1 MRTSLAWIAALTI
14 ALLSPAIAHAG
25 PLTLAASSTHGT
37 ITLTVDGTPG
47 ASANVVEQTA
57 QGPKAISTVVL
68 VNGHAVLS
76 RAVPWTCDSQQ
87 RQFTATAS
95 DDLTAPPAQAQ
106 VSTPSCATRLAVK
119 APSTST
125 QGRSVRVTVSDRWK
139 TGAVSA
145 KVCARSPDALT
156 RCTPVTV
163 PAGHAS
169 ATATVRPTSPGRWTL
184 QLTGVSTSARMKLE
198 VHASGKLR
206 VLATGDSMI
215 QILDGLLAADLGS
228 AATLRSDSHISTGI
242 TKPFML
248 DWPAL
253 ARRQSARDRPDVTVM
268 FLGANDGYP
277 IGTAPCCTKAW
288 VAAYAARQ
296 VGMMRSY
303 LRGGQAQV
311 YWMLLPPPRPA
322 VFRKVF
328 TAVNA
333 ATRIAAEQ
341 AGPGV
346 HLVDVGNVVAPGGR
360 FHRTIR
366 WHGRTVS
373 VRQADGVHLNVT
385 GARIAAEL
393 IARRLRADGL
403 G

>member
-1 MRTSLAWIAALTI
+1 M
-14 ALLSPAIAHAG
+14 
-25 PLTLAASSTHGT
+25 
-37 ITLTVDGTPG
+37 
-47 ASANVVEQTA
+47 
-57 QGPKAISTVVL
+57 K
-68 VNGHAVLS
+68 
-76 RAVPWTCDSQQ
+76 
-87 RQFTATAS
+87 
-95 DDLTAPPAQAQ
+95 
-106 VSTPSCATRLAVK
+106 LAV
-119 APSTST
+119 
-125 QGRSVRVTVSDRWK
+125 R
-139 TGAVSA
+139 
-145 KVCARSPDALT
+145 
-156 RCTPVTV
+156 
-163 PAGHAS
+163 PA
-169 ATATVRPTSPGRWTL
+169 
-184 QLTGVSTSARMKLE
+184 
-198 VHASGKLR
+198 GKLR

-215 QILDGLLAADLGS
+215 QILDGLLAADLGF

-253 ARRQSARDRPDVTVM
+253 ARRQAAADRPDVTVM

-277 IGTAPCCTKAW
+277 IGRAPCCTKAW
-288 VAAYAARQ
+288 IAGYAARE

-303 LRGGQAQV
+303 LRGGRGQV
-311 YWMLLPPPRPA
+311 YWVLLPPPRPA

-346 HLVDVGNVVAPGGR
+346 HLVDVGKVVAPGGR
-360 FHRTIR
+360 FHSTIR

-385 GARIAAEL
+385 GARIAAQL

-403 G
+403 R